1 MALKE
6 LANVRLLPFFERVGH
21 DAVMLLSA
29 VFEHLLHFSKH
40 DSFIFTV
47 TQNTSYRL
55 LLSVEDGTLERVGNA
70 VDTAALFGQ
79 QGELPDFEVLSNCL
93 ER

>member
-1 MALKE
+1 MQE

-29 VFEHLLHFSKH
+29 LLEHLLHFSKH

-47 TQNTSYRL
+47 SENT
-55 LLSVEDGTLERVGNA
+55 A
-70 VDTAALFGQ
+70 
-79 QGELPDFEVLSNCL
+79 
-93 ER
+93 